1 MIQGKKIIY
10 KNEKTGLEYY
20 FNTDGKLVQ
29 QRVDLYKDYR
39 KNELAPEV
47 QQIFSQL
54 RSCGTYPT
62 KKVIDRAA
70 ELDPGDAVSWLRW
83 RYFGEPRK
91 DPEEKQKKSIVNFDV
106 KKQEKCLNELKNEV
120 SELRGDLKKVLEM
133 LENQCLYEKKSISLY
148 TEKRG

>member
-10 KNEKTGLEYY
+10 KDDKTGLEYY
-20 FNTDGKLVQ
+20 FNADGKLVQ
-29 QRVDLYKDYR
+29 QRIDLYKDYR
-39 KNELAPEV
+39 KNELPPEV
-47 QQIFSQL
+47 MEIFVQL
-54 RSCGTYPT
+54 RTAGTYPT

-70 ELDPGDAVSWLRW
+70 ELDPGEAVSWLRW
-83 RYFGEPRK
+83 RYFGEPRR
-91 DPEEKQKKSIVNFDV
+91 DPEEKQKKSIVNFDF

-133 LENQCLYEKKSISLY
+133 LENQCLDEKKSISLY